1 MNRKLLDFD
10 TCSEENKAKGGAK
23 GNRKASS
30 DKMAS
35 ESIPPGSNTSKEI
48 HMRKERSYQKIWA
61 SGPRWGI
68 GYAKA
73 LKCSQLGCYVCAFVL
88 FAPLLVS

>member
-48 HMRKERSYQKIWA
+48 HMRKKEAIKRFGQVVQD
-61 SGPRWGI
+61 GE
-68 GYAKA
+68 
-73 LKCSQLGCYVCAFVL
+73 
-88 FAPLLVS
+88 